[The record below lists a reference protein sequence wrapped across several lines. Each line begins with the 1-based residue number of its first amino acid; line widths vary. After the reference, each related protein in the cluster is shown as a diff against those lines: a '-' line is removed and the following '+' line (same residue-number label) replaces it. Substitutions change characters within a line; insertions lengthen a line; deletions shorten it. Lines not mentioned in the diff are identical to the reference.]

1 MRKGFLFI
9 AVLIVLLA
17 GCIRDP
23 NYDGVVQ
30 IQTNEIAFLVD
41 MTGDGAVSGSN
52 AEIQRKDIPIPGYF
66 VRTGRFQHQG
76 YWRPTLKVIAVSQ
89 APVRRIWDKSD
100 NTQTV
105 RMVSKESA
113 GFIVPMLINAYI
125 SNRESAVKYL
135 SAFRPVSDDTVD
147 WSRLKQKEWS
157 SYVKENAQP
166 LEKALD
172 TVVYT
177 KIMEQLN
184 GLFVRVPILYAEV
197 TSKVFITAIYSG
209 MTANDLTV
217 AVNAATPNDA
227 ERIVFDKP
235 VSSIKDW
242 AFETYGITI
251 SAMAPG
257 DGVIFDSNEVQSA
270 IDNLAVLS
278 MQERTA
284 RQDRVT
290 KLEEQRVREVEART
304 RQIENDIQRNT
315 MDVQMRRQEIE
326 NTKIIAE
333 AQAQAIKAGHYPPVP
348 STLITDTR
356 LSAFGFPG
364 MGNLTGK

>member
-1 MRKGFLFI
+1 MKKIIFSLTAVVL
-9 AVLIVLLA
+9 AVLLL
-17 GCIRDP
+17 GCIRPP
-23 NYDGVVQ
+23 NYDGLVQ

-41 MTGDGAVSGSN
+41 MTGDGSVSGSN

-66 VRTGRFQHQG
+66 VRTGRFGHQG

-100 NTQTV
+100 QTQTV

-113 GFIVPMLINAYI
+113 GFVVPMIINAYI
-125 SNRESAVKYL
+125 ANRESAVKYL
-135 SAFRPVSDDTVD
+135 SAFRPISDDNVD
-147 WSRLKQKEWS
+147 WSDLRQRDWGGF
-157 SYVKENAQP
+157 VKENAQP

-197 TSKVFITAIYSG
+197 TSKVFIPAVFNG
-209 MTANDLTV
+209 MTASDLTA
-217 AVNAATPNDA
+217 AVNASTPNDA
-227 ERIVFDKP
+227 ERIVFDKAVP
-235 VSSIKDW
+235 SIRDW
-242 AFETYGITI
+242 ALDTYGITI

-257 DGVIFDSNEVQSA
+257 DGVIFDSSDVQSA

-284 RQDRVT
+284 RQDRIT
-290 KLEEQRVREVEART
+290 KQEEQRVREVEART

-326 NTKIIAE
+326 NTKILAE
-333 AQAQAIKAGHYPPVP
+333 AQAKAIMAGHYPPVP

-356 LSAFGFPG
+356 LGAFGFPG
-364 MGNLTGK
+364 LNNLK

>member
-1 MRKGFLFI
+1 MKKAFLFT
-9 AVLIVLLA
+9 AVLILLLA
-17 GCIRDP
+17 GCIRAP

-66 VRTGRFQHQG
+66 VRTGRFQYQG

-89 APVRRIWDKSD
+89 APVRRIWDKGD
-100 NTQTV
+100 DTQTV

-113 GFIVPMLINAYI
+113 GFTVPMIINAYI
-125 SNRESAVKYL
+125 ANRESAVKYL
-135 SAFRPVSDDTVD
+135 SAFRPVSDDSID
-147 WSRLKQKEWS
+147 WSNIRQRDWS
-157 SYVKENAQP
+157 NYVKENAQP

-177 KIMEQLN
+177 KIMQQLN

-197 TSKVFITAIYSG
+197 TSKVFITAVFDG
-209 MTANDLTV
+209 MAASDLTA
-217 AVNAATPNDA
+217 AVNAATPGDA
-227 ERIVFDKP
+227 ERIVFDKS
-235 VSSIKDW
+235 VLSLKDW
-242 AFETYGITI
+242 ALDTYGITI

-257 DGVIFDSNEVQSA
+257 DGVIFDSPEVQSA

-284 RQDRVT
+284 RQDRIT
-290 KLEEQRVREVEART
+290 KQEEQRVREVEART

-326 NTKIIAE
+326 NTKVIAA
-333 AQAQAIKAGHYPPVP
+333 AQAEAIKAGHYPPVP
-348 STLITDTR
+348 QTLITDTR
-356 LSAFGFPG
+356 LGAFGFPG
-364 MGNLTGK
+364 MGNLTGR